1 MGADIATRW
10 MQLTRIPTTTSAA
23 FTLVSFAHLFPFAGD
38 DVKNA
43 FAGLELLATA
53 VLLLDRS
60 RRVTYA
66 NPAAENLF
74 ALSKKHLLGHRPDQV
89 FTEASGLSAAI
100 DKAVK
105 GGATYTEQ
113 ELEVAVNGK
122 PKLHLTCTVSPIET
136 KDAALL
142 LEFRHIDQQLKI
154 AREER
159 LNEQQQANREL
170 IRNLAHE
177 IKNPLGGIRGAAQLL
192 ERELDRPHLI
202 EYTQVVIGEAD
213 RLQSLVN
220 RLLTPHRLPTYRR
233 TNIHEILSRVRGVVQ
248 AEFPNVSITSD
259 FDISL
264 PEFDADPEQLT
275 QAALNIVRNAAQAL
289 EQTSAPR
296 ILLTTRVA
304 RYMTLAKK
312 RHRVAVALSIED
324 NGPGIP
330 EAIRD
335 RIFYPLVSGREGGS
349 GLGLTL
355 AQAFIAQHGGAIEC
369 ESVPGRTVF
378 IVFLPLDPGV
388 PRSAS

>member
-1 MGADIATRW
+1 MAGYPGASFTVDADAIVRLRPLLSHKDDAATR
-10 MQLTRIPTTTSAA
+10 TY
-23 FTLVSFAHLFPFAGD
+23 
-38 DVKNA
+38 
-43 FAGLELLATA
+43 AGLELLATA
-53 VLLLDRS
+53 VLLLDRG
-60 RRVTYA
+60 RRVIYA

-74 ALSKKHLLGHRPDQV
+74 ELAKKHLVGHRPEQV
-89 FTEASGLSAAI
+89 FSDAAGLSSAI
-100 DKAVK
+100 DKAMQ

-113 ELEVAVNGK
+113 ELELAVNGK
-122 PKLHLTCTVSPIET
+122 PRLHLTCTVSPVDTREAT
-136 KDAALL
+136 LL

-192 ERELDRPHLI
+192 ERELDRPQLI

-220 RLLTPHRLPTYRR
+220 RLLTPHRLPTFRR
-233 TNIHEILSRVRGVVQ
+233 TNIHEVVARVRGVVQ
-248 AEFPNVSITSD
+248 AEFPRVDIACD

-264 PEFDADPEQLT
+264 PELDADPEQLM
-275 QAALNIVRNAAQAL
+275 QATLNVVRNAAQAL
-289 EQTSAPR
+289 EKTAAAR
-296 ILLTTRVA
+296 IRLTTRVA
-304 RYMTLAKK
+304 RYVTLAKK
-312 RHRVAVALSIED
+312 RRRVALALSIED

-330 EAIRD
+330 DAIRD

-355 AQAFIAQHGGAIEC
+355 AQAFIAQHAGAIEC
-369 ESVPGRTVF
+369 ESAPGRTVF
-378 IVFLPLDPGV
+378 TILLPLEPRVPGAG
-388 PRSAS
+388 P